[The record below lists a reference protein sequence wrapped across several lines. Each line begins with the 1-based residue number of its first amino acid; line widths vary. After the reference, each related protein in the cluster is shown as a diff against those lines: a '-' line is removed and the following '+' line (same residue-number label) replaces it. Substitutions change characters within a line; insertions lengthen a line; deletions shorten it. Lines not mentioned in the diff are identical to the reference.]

1 MCVRYYYLCT
11 LKRRWGFP
19 GGAVVKNL
27 PANAGDTGLIPGLER
42 SSGEGNS
49 NLTPVFLPG
58 KSHGQR
64 SLVATVHGVAK
75 SRTWLS
81 THLLGEELKQ
91 RIWGKGLSREAPT
104 GSWLRHRRT
113 SRNSQ
118 GFHSVFSFN
127 CSFVSYKGCRH
138 LVFSNDNMSWE
149 LSKSPNLWLSL
160 ES

>member
-75 SRTWLS
+75 SRT
-81 THLLGEELKQ
+81 
-91 RIWGKGLSREAPT
+91 
-104 GSWLRHRRT
+104 
-113 SRNSQ
+113 
-118 GFHSVFSFN
+118 
-127 CSFVSYKGCRH
+127 
-138 LVFSNDNMSWE
+138 
-149 LSKSPNLWLSL
+149 
-160 ES
+160 